1 MTTYAELVTQ
11 IRAYCETDDQVLTTV
26 IVNDIIEHAE
36 HRIFRDVELNND
48 NVYVNGNT
56 AAGNRFVTLP
66 GFSATDPSAPQ
77 ISEIATIRYVTV
89 YTDSGTKQ
97 RSELVRVDQDFM
109 SEYYDTPEAGQ
120 SDKPK
125 YYANWDMGTIVVA
138 PTPNAVYKFEIGITK
153 KQTGL
158 SSGNTETWI
167 SVNAPRVLLYACLC
181 EAFKFLKAPQ
191 DQQVYEASY
200 NEAIQQL
207 AQEQLGKKRRDEY
220 RDGSIRIPI
229 PSANP

>member
-11 IRAYCETDDQVLTTV
+11 IRDYTETDNQVLTDT
-26 IVNDIIEHAE
+26 IINDFIEHSE
-36 HRIFRDVELNND
+36 HRIFRDIELNND

-56 AAGNRFVTLP
+56 ASGNRFVRLP
-66 GFSATDPSAPQ
+66 GFSSTDPSKPE
-77 ISEIATIRYVTV
+77 ISDIATIRYVTL
-89 YTDSGTKQ
+89 YTDTAP
-97 RSELVRVDQDFM
+97 RTRFDLVRVDQDFLA
-109 SEYYDTPEAGQ
+109 EYYDTPEVA
-120 SDKPK
+120 STAKPR

-153 KQTGL
+153 KPTGL
-158 SSGNTETWI
+158 SSSNTETWV

-191 DQQVYEASY
+191 DQQVYEMSY
-200 NEAIQQL
+200 KEAISQL
-207 AQEQLGKKRRDEY
+207 AQEQLGKKRRDEF

>member
-11 IRAYCETDDQVLTTV
+11 IRDYTETDDQVLTTT
-26 IVNDIIEHAE
+26 IVNDFIEHAE
-36 HRIFRDVELNND
+36 HRIFRDIELNNN

-56 AAGNRFVTLP
+56 AADNRFVTLP
-66 GFSATDPSAPQ
+66 GYSSTDPTKPT
-77 ISEIATIRYVTV
+77 ISDITSIRYVTI

-97 RSELVRVDQDFM
+97 RSDLIRVDQDFM
-109 SEYYDTPEAGQ
+109 SEYYDTPESGQ

-125 YYANWDMGTIVVA
+125 YFANWDMGTIVVA

-158 SSGNTETWI
+158 STSNTETWI

-191 DQQVYEASY
+191 DQQVYESSY
-200 NEAIQQL
+200 RESLSAL

>member
-11 IRAYCETDDQVLTTV
+11 IKDYCETDDQVLTTT
-26 IVNDIIEHAE
+26 IINDIIEHAE
-36 HRIFRDVELNND
+36 HRIYRDVELNNSKA
-48 NVYVNGNT
+48 YLNGNT
-56 AAGNRFVTLP
+56 AADNRFVTLP
-66 GFSATDPSAPQ
+66 GYSSTDPTKPT
-77 ISEIATIRYVTV
+77 ISDITSIRYVTI
-89 YTDSGTKQ
+89 YTDSGNKQ

-109 SEYYDTPEAGQ
+109 NEYYDTPEAGQ

-158 SSGNTETWI
+158 STSNTETWI

-220 RDGSIRIPI
+220 RDGSLRIPI

>member
-77 ISEIATIRYVTV
+77 ISEIATIRYVTL

-125 YYANWDMGTIVVA
+125 YFANWDMGTIVVA

-158 SSGNTETWI
+158 STSNTETWI

-191 DQQVYEASY
+191 DQQVYESSY
-200 NEAIQQL
+200 RESISAL

>member
-11 IRAYCETDDQVLTTV
+11 IRDYTETDNQVLTDT
-26 IVNDIIEHAE
+26 IINDFIEHSE
-36 HRIFRDVELNND
+36 HRIFRDIELNND

-56 AAGNRFVTLP
+56 ASGNRFVRLP
-66 GFSATDPSAPQ
+66 GFSSTDPSKPA
-77 ISEIATIRYVTV
+77 ISDIATIRYVTL
-89 YTDSGTKQ
+89 YTDTAP
-97 RSELVRVDQDFM
+97 RTRFDLVRVDQDFLA
-109 SEYYDTPEAGQ
+109 EYYDTPEVA
-120 SDKPK
+120 STARPR

-153 KQTGL
+153 KPTGL
-158 SSGNTETWI
+158 SSSNTETWV

-200 NEAIQQL
+200 REAISQL
-207 AQEQLGKKRRDEY
+207 AQEQLGKKRRDEF

>member
-11 IRAYCETDDQVLTTV
+11 IRDYTETDNQVLTDT
-26 IVNDIIEHAE
+26 IINDFIEHSE
-36 HRIFRDVELNND
+36 HRIFRDIELNND

-56 AAGNRFVTLP
+56 ASGNRFVRLP
-66 GFSATDPSAPQ
+66 GFSSTDPSKPE
-77 ISEIATIRYVTV
+77 ISDIATIRYVTL
-89 YTDSGTKQ
+89 YTDTAP
-97 RSELVRVDQDFM
+97 RTRFDLVRVDQDFLA
-109 SEYYDTPEAGQ
+109 EYYDTPEVA
-120 SDKPK
+120 STAKPR

-153 KQTGL
+153 KPTGL
-158 SSGNTETWI
+158 SSSNTETWV

-200 NEAIQQL
+200 REAISQL
-207 AQEQLGKKRRDEY
+207 AQEQLGKKRRDEF
-220 RDGSIRIPI
+220 RDGSNRIPI

>member
-11 IRAYCETDDQVLTTV
+11 IRDYTETDNQVLTDT
-26 IVNDIIEHAE
+26 IINDFIEHSE
-36 HRIFRDVELNND
+36 HRIFRDIELNND

-56 AAGNRFVTLP
+56 ASGNGFVRLP
-66 GFSATDPSAPQ
+66 GFSSTDPSKPA
-77 ISEIATIRYVTV
+77 ISDIATIRYVTL
-89 YTDSGTKQ
+89 YTDTAP
-97 RSELVRVDQDFM
+97 RTRFDLVRVDQDFLA
-109 SEYYDTPEAGQ
+109 EYYDTPEVA
-120 SDKPK
+120 STAKPR

-153 KQTGL
+153 KPTGL
-158 SSGNTETWI
+158 SSSNTETWV

-200 NEAIQQL
+200 REAISQL
-207 AQEQLGKKRRDEY
+207 AQEQLGKKRRDEF

>member
-1 MTTYAELVTQ
+1 M
-11 IRAYCETDDQVLTTV
+11 
-26 IVNDIIEHAE
+26 NDIIEHAE

-220 RDGSIRIPI
+220 RDGSLRIPI

>member
-11 IRAYCETDDQVLTTV
+11 IRDYCETDDQVLTTT
-26 IVNDIIEHAE
+26 IINDIIEHAE
-36 HRIFRDVELNND
+36 HRIFRSIEMASDYS
-48 NVYVNGNT
+48 YVNGNT
-56 AAGNRFVTLP
+56 AANNRFVKLP
-66 GFSATDPSAPQ
+66 GNSTDPFTPR
-77 ISEIATIRYVTV
+77 ITDIASIRYVTI

-109 SEYYDTPEAGQ
+109 SEYYDTPESGQ
-120 SDKPK
+120 TAKPK
-125 YYANWDMGTIVVA
+125 YYANWDMDTIVVA

-153 KQTGL
+153 KPTGL
-158 SSGNTETWI
+158 GTGNTQTWV
-167 SVNAPRVLLYACLC
+167 SVNAPNVLLYACLC
-181 EAFKFLKAPQ
+181 EAFKFLKAPN

-200 NEAIQQL
+200 QEAIQSL

-220 RDGSIRIPI
+220 RDGSLRVPI